1 MAYLFVERI
10 MAKST
15 YLAKK
20 QRLDRL
26 LGILK
31 SDDHSTTETIA
42 KKLKISHRTLMR
54 DLDELRVSGI
64 PIEADRGR
72 GGGLRLNSQWGLGRL
87 QLNHQESLDLILSLA
102 VMEKLKSPL
111 LLTHVRSLRDKVFQ
125 SFPDEHRKKLQSIR
139 KRVLIT
145 EVAETDKLGK
155 PAEIPANV
163 RNALQEAFFD
173 MKVLKIFYQDAKNNI
188 TERDIESHYL
198 LLSWPFWYIIAWDH
212 LRNDMRSFR
221 LDRITKAQ
229 TQSESFHLH
238 HQEYFTEKVQKF
250 TESI

>member
-1 MAYLFVERI
+1 MTYLFVERI

-31 SDDHSTTETIA
+31 SEDHSTTEAIA
-42 KKLKISHRTLMR
+42 KKLRISHRTLMR
-54 DLDELRVSGI
+54 DLEELRISGI
-64 PIEADRGR
+64 PVESDRGR

-87 QLNHQESLDLILSLA
+87 QLNHKESLDLILSLA
-102 VMEKLKSPL
+102 VMEKLKSPM

-125 SFPDEHRKKLQSIR
+125 SFPDEHRKKLQLIR

-145 EVAETDKLGK
+145 EVAETETLGT
-155 PAEIPANV
+155 PAEIPSSV
-163 RNALQEAFFD
+163 RNALQETFFE
-173 MKVLKIFYQDAKNNI
+173 MKVVKIFYQDAKNNI
-188 TERDIESHYL
+188 TERNIEAHYL

-212 LRNDMRSFR
+212 LRDDLRSFR
-221 LDRITKAQ
+221 LDRIKKAQ
-229 TQSESFHLH
+229 ALNEKFNLH
-238 HQEYFTEKVQKF
+238 HQELFTTKVQTF
-250 TESI
+250 SESI